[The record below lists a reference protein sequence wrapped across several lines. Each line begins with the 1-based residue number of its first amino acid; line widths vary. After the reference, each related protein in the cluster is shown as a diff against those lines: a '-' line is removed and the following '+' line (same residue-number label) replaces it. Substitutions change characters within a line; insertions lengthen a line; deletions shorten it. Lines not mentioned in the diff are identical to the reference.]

1 MYPRLFSVTAVP
13 ATSPSRRMIARLSRR
28 RSSAS
33 ALRPEFAAMMAR
45 LLRAFATPSSSWTVR
60 LTSRLLWN
68 SLSASAV
75 CPRESATFAS
85 PCRARAQRAA
95 GAHRV
100 LEPDAGAL
108 VVALALVE
116 LTELA
121 TGHGLGEA
129 VASRRSE
136 LERAAEASVGGL
148 VVPGERLD
156 LAQSQQ
162 DRDGLLLRD
171 D

>member
-1 MYPRLFSVTAVP
+1 QDVAAQRQQRLHQ
-13 ATSPSRRMIARLSRR
+13 
-28 RSSAS
+28 
-33 ALRPEFAAMMAR
+33 
-45 LLRAFATPSSSWTVR
+45 LL
-60 LTSRLLWN
+60 
-68 SLSASAV
+68 
-75 CPRESATFAS
+75 
-85 PCRARAQRAA
+85 ARAQRAA

-156 LAQSQQ
+156 IAQSQQ

-171 D
+171 DVEEPPQVPGRRLVRVVRLR